1 MVVVAEGDEDVG
13 GGGGVRVLRGPG
25 DLTDVLQS
33 RVVRTVVCSQDTAG
47 SHETVRLNLSISFD
61 KKLTH
66 YHENY
71 I

>member
-1 MVVVAEGDEDVG
+1 MVVAAEGDEDV

-47 SHETVRLNLSISFD
+47 SHQTVRLNLSILFD